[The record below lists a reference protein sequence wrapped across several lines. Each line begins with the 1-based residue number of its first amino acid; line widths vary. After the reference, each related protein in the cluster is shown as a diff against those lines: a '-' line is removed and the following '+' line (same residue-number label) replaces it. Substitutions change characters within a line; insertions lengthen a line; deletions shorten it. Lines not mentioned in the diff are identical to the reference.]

1 MLTTNSLKFL
11 KELKNNNHKIW
22 FDENR
27 GDYEILKKEMNQLVE
42 KVIAEISRF
51 DKNIIGL
58 ESKNCTFR
66 INRDVRFSKD
76 KSPYKTNVG
85 AYMAKGGKKSEFCGY
100 YIHIEP
106 SKSFIAGGLWMP
118 DAPKLKTA
126 RQEIDYN
133 FKDFKKIISN
143 KNFEK
148 YFGKVGGE
156 KLVNAPKGYD
166 EKNEAIDFL
175 KHKSWV
181 VTHSFSDK
189 EILDKNFPKTIA
201 EGAKIMLPFL
211 QFFNAAFEQ

>member
-1 MLTTNSLKFL
+1 
-11 KELKNNNHKIW
+11 
-22 FDENR
+22 
-27 GDYEILKKEMNQLVE
+27 
-42 KVIAEISRF
+42 
-51 DKNIIGL
+51 
-58 ESKNCTFR
+58 
-66 INRDVRFSKD
+66 
-76 KSPYKTNVG
+76 
-85 AYMAKGGKKSEFCGY
+85 
-100 YIHIEP
+100 
-106 SKSFIAGGLWMP
+106 MP

-133 FKDFKKIISN
+133 FTDFKKIITN

-201 EGAKIMLPFL
+201 EGAKLMHSFL

>member
-100 YIHIEP
+100 
-106 SKSFIAGGLWMP
+106 SK
-118 DAPKLKTA
+118 
-126 RQEIDYN
+126 
-133 FKDFKKIISN
+133 
-143 KNFEK
+143 
-148 YFGKVGGE
+148 
-156 KLVNAPKGYD
+156 
-166 EKNEAIDFL
+166 
-175 KHKSWV
+175 
-181 VTHSFSDK
+181 
-189 EILDKNFPKTIA
+189 
-201 EGAKIMLPFL
+201 
-211 QFFNAAFEQ
+211 